1 MVSLKWRWF
10 CFFFLFTS
18 LSSLLT
24 SDLSRAEQLSLSV
37 SLPFSTYC
45 FSIDVLSRADRS
57 EDALYSP
64 SPAWC
69 LCAYKAAASSVRVT
83 GTAENV
89 AHPIGIT
96 IPTYSFVS
104 CSPDIQRVVMEI
116 KHGAR
121 GQGNLGLFT
130 VLSPSPSI

>member
-1 MVSLKWRWF
+1 MVVL
-10 CFFFLFTS
+10 FFLFTP
-18 LSSLLT
+18 LSSLLI
-24 SDLSRAEQLSLSV
+24 SDLSRAERLTLSV
-37 SLPFSTYC
+37 SLPFSTYYFFC
-45 FSIDVLSRADRS
+45 DVLSRADGS
-57 EDALYSP
+57 EGALSLP
-64 SPAWC
+64 STAWR

-89 AHPIGIT
+89 VHPIGIT

-116 KHGAR
+116 KHGPQ
-121 GQGNLGLFT
+121 GQGKLGLFT